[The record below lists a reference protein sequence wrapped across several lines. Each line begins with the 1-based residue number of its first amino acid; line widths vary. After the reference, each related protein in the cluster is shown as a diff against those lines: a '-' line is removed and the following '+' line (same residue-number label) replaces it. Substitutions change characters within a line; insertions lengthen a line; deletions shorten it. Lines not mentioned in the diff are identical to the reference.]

1 MRVQQAKGGFKY
13 FGFSVW
19 EGGMQGRC
27 REQQDPVLS
36 DPNNGVAAPGKGMV
50 PTQGPRSSSDP

>member
-1 MRVQQAKGGFKY
+1 
-13 FGFSVW
+13 
-19 EGGMQGRC
+19 MQGRC